1 MEPKEFDRNFSL
13 IKWSS
18 DPYIPCRKERR
29 KQDITVCL
37 LRGNVALSVKAAD
50 TALLHVGS
58 KVRVGFNPTNN
69 ELYITQDGE
78 ATITL
83 LSNSNRNSSLR
94 FANVA
99 LIRYLGIADIKGT
112 FLGKC
117 VPTQNGCMLVF
128 DLTKP
133 LPPKR
138 GKAQAPSET

>member
-1 MEPKEFDRNFSL
+1 MEPKEFDRNLSL

-18 DPYIPCRKERR
+18 DPYIPCREERR

-37 LRGNVALSVKAAD
+37 RRGSVALSVKAAD

-83 LSNSNRNSSLR
+83 LSNGVSNACLR
-94 FANVA
+94 FSNVA
-99 LIRYLGIADIKGT
+99 LIKYLGIEDIKGT

-117 VPTQNGCMLVF
+117 VPTQNGCMLIF
-128 DLTKP
+128 DLTTP

>member
-1 MEPKEFDRNFSL
+1 MEPKEFDRNLSL

-37 LRGNVALSVKAAD
+37 RRGSVALSVKAAD

-83 LSNSNRNSSLR
+83 LSNNTRNSSLR

-99 LIRYLGIADIKGT
+99 LIRYLGIADIVGT

-117 VPTQNGCMLVF
+117 VPTQNGCMLIF
-128 DLTKP
+128 DLTTP

-138 GKAQAPSET
+138 CKKQAPSET

>member
-1 MEPKEFDRNFSL
+1 MEPKEFDRNLSL

-37 LRGNVALSVKAAD
+37 RRGSVALSVKAAD

-83 LSNSNRNSSLR
+83 LSNGNRNSSLR
-94 FANVA
+94 FANAA

-117 VPTQNGCMLVF
+117 VPTQNGCMLIF
-128 DLTKP
+128 DLTTP

-138 GKAQAPSET
+138 CKKQAPSET

>member
-1 MEPKEFDRNFSL
+1 MEPKEFDRNLSL

-37 LRGNVALSVKAAD
+37 RRGSVALSVKAAD

-83 LSNSNRNSSLR
+83 LSNNTRNSSLR

-117 VPTQNGCMLVF
+117 VPTQNGCMLIF
-128 DLTKP
+128 DLTTP

-138 GKAQAPSET
+138 CKKQAPSET

>member
-1 MEPKEFDRNFSL
+1 MEPKEFDRNLSL

-37 LRGNVALSVKAAD
+37 RRGNVTLSVKAAEA
-50 TALLHVGS
+50 ALLHLGS

-69 ELYITQDGE
+69 ELYVTQDGE
-78 ATITL
+78 ATIPL
-83 LSNSNRNSSLR
+83 LSNGVSNACLR
-94 FANVA
+94 FANIA

-117 VPTQNGCMLVF
+117 VPTQNGCMLIF

-133 LPPKR
+133 LPEKR

>member
-1 MEPKEFDRNFSL
+1 MEPKEFDRNLSL

-69 ELYITQDGE
+69 ELYVTQDGE
-78 ATITL
+78 ATIP
-83 LSNSNRNSSLR
+83 LSNGGSKACLR
-94 FANVA
+94 FANIA

-117 VPTQNGCMLVF
+117 VPTQNSCMLVF

>member
-29 KQDITVCL
+29 KQDITACFY
-37 LRGNVALSVKAAD
+37 RGTVTLSVKAAEA
-50 TALLHVGS
+50 ALLYLGS

-69 ELYITQDGE
+69 ELYVTQDGE
-78 ATITL
+78 ATIPL
-83 LSNSNRNSSLR
+83 LSNGTNSACLR
-94 FANVA
+94 FTNVA

-133 LPPKR
+133 LPSKR

>member
-18 DPYIPCRKERR
+18 DPYIPCLKERR

-37 LRGNVALSVKAAD
+37 RRGNVTLSVKAAEA
-50 TALLHVGS
+50 ALLHLGS

-69 ELYITQDGE
+69 ELYVTQDGE
-78 ATITL
+78 ATIPL
-83 LSNSNRNSSLR
+83 LSNGVSNACLR
-94 FANVA
+94 FANIA

-117 VPTQNGCMLVF
+117 VPTQNSCMLVF